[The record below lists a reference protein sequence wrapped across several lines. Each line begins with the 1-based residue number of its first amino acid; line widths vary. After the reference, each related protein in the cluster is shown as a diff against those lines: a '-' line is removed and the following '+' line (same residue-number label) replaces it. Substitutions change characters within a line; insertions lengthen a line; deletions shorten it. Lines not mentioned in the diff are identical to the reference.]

1 MAVFVVPDDTAEQT
15 VVAGGDP
22 VVVVDFQGGECGDVD
37 FEYVVGVD
45 GPCELRVQSVD
56 SLDEEHVVAVK
67 AQRAVALYASSE
79 IERVGR
85 EVYLLSG
92 EKSTEVGVEQFE
104 VKGVEAFVVV
114 VAGLV
119 EGVCSRSTK

>member
-1 MAVFVVPDDTAEQT
+1 MT
-15 VVAGGDP
+15 
-22 VVVVDFQGGECGDVD
+22 
-37 FEYVVGVD
+37 
-45 GPCELRVQSVD
+45 CELRVQSVD

-119 EGVCSRSTK
+119 EGGMLAVDEIVVERDHLGDDEIGHQLNGETFGGGGLAR